1 MFKKTTAIQKIQ
13 RLTKRNRIIQGG
25 TSASKTFGILAY
37 LIDYLIKNPHME
49 CSVVAQTYPHLK
61 RGALRDFKK
70 IMQMTGRWF
79 PNRYNK
85 SSSTYEF
92 YNGSKIEFFSVDNE
106 SRIRGARR
114 SILFMNEANTIGN
127 YDTFLQLSVRTS
139 HFCFLD
145 FNPTHEFWAHTE
157 LKNDPDTEWL
167 VLNWKDNEAAPE
179 AAVKEILKA
188 KEKADNGN
196 NFWLNWYS
204 VYGLGKVGKLSGAIF
219 QNWEIGE
226 FQEVS
231 KSVFGQDYGM
241 NDPTTLIQTSIDKDK
256 KIIYAKECFYKQNL
270 VTSQIAQLNKTFAG
284 DNLIIGDSAEPRLIL
299 ELSKT
304 SNIKPS
310 IKGQGSVNFGISM
323 MQDYD
328 IVVDP
333 QSENLINELKNYV
346 WLEKKSQTPIDQFNH
361 CIDAMRYAVAYQLS
375 NPFAGEYHII

>member
-1 MFKKTTAIQKIQ
+1 
-13 RLTKRNRIIQGG
+13 
-25 TSASKTFGILAY
+25 
-37 LIDYLIKNPHME
+37 ME
-49 CSVVAQTYPHLK
+49 CSVVAQTYPHIK
-61 RGALRDFKK
+61 RGSLRDFKK
-70 IMQMTGRWF
+70 IMEMTGRWF

-92 YNGSKIEFFSVDNE
+92 LNGSKIEFFSVDNE

-114 SILFMNEANTIGN
+114 NILFMNEANTIGN

-139 HFCFLD
+139 DFCFLD

-157 LKNDPDTEWL
+157 LKNDPDSEWL

-188 KEKADNGN
+188 KEKAEKGN
-196 NFWLNWYS
+196 SFWQNWFS
-204 VYGLGKVGKLSGAIF
+204 VYGLGKIGKLSGAIF

-226 FQEVS
+226 FKEVS

-270 VTSQIAQLNKTFAG
+270 VTSQIAQLNKTFAR

-299 ELSKT
+299 ELSKQ

-328 IVVDP
+328 IVIDS
-333 QSENLINELKNYV
+333 QSENLIKELKNYV
-346 WLEKKSQTPIDQFNH
+346 WLEKKSQTPIDDFNH

-375 NPFAGEYHII
+375 NPYAGQYHII